1 MFAVLIEE
9 ITTALCWA
17 RAARIYVAAGHGR
30 RRITIPLCQKEAN
43 A

>member
-1 MFAVLIEE
+1 MFAVLLEE

-17 RAARIYVAAGHGR
+17 RATQLYVDAGHGR
-30 RRITIPLCQKEAN
+30 RRITTPPTQKEAN